1 MTQAAQLINRMH
13 WRTRSAATD
22 WPRVGSP
29 QSMTKTDIE
38 TQFRSVLDQIGVP
51 DRFGI
56 AVSGGGDSMAL
67 LAMAA
72 RAGLK
77 PSVVTVDHGLRPE
90 AGEEA
95 ELVARFCAQFSLVH
109 TVLRIDALSSGPNLA
124 ARARAARYD
133 ALASWASKQRLG
145 TILLGHTRD
154 DQAETVL
161 LRLARGSGA
170 DGLAAMSPVREWAS
184 IEWVRPL
191 LNIEREDLRQWL
203 RAQGI
208 AWADDPTNEDTSYDR
223 VKIRQVLDDLEALGL
238 TRSRLANTARTMA
251 RQSVVLQ
258 AAGDDLMSR
267 CMRRGDL
274 GAIHLARE
282 PLVAA
287 LPDTGL
293 RVLAKVLQII
303 ASAAYRPRL
312 TTLETAMELIASADF
327 RGTSLAGCV
336 IVPNGDEIVVCREPA
351 AVSVVPA
358 KTGSQTWD
366 RRWTITVPEEADFWI
381 APLGKQALAHATACI
396 RKLGVQT
403 PNAWMTSVPA
413 ARLAVPAL
421 FKTADSAPEALLAVP
436 MAGLC
441 LDRSVENVTITPP
454 DTAHLRHHGP
464 K

>member
-1 MTQAAQLINRMH
+1 
-13 WRTRSAATD
+13 
-22 WPRVGSP
+22 
-29 QSMTKTDIE
+29 MTKTDIE
-38 TQFRSVLDQIGVP
+38 TQFRSALNQIGVP

-77 PSVVTVDHGLRPE
+77 PSVVTVDHGLRAE
-90 AGEEA
+90 AREEA
-95 ELVARFCAQFSLVH
+95 ELVARFCAQFGLRH
-109 TVLRIDALSSGPNLA
+109 TVLRIDALSSGPNMA

-133 ALASWASKQRLG
+133 VLTSWASEQRLG

-191 LNIEREDLRQWL
+191 LDIEREDLRQWL

-208 AWADDPTNEDTSYDR
+208 AWADDPTNEDTSYER
-223 VKIRQVLDDLEALGL
+223 VKIRQVLDDLEAFGL
-238 TRSRLANTARTMA
+238 TRLRLAITARTMA
-251 RQSVVLQ
+251 RQSAVLN

-267 CMRRGDL
+267 CMRHGEL

-287 LPDTGL
+287 LADTGL
-293 RVLAKVLQII
+293 RVLAEVLQIVS
-303 ASAAYRPRL
+303 SAIYRPRL
-312 TTLETAMELIASADF
+312 ATLETAMEMIASPVF
-327 RGTSLAGCV
+327 RGTTLAGCA

-351 AVSVVPA
+351 AVSAVPA
-358 KTGSQTWD
+358 QAGSQTWD
-366 RRWTITVPEEADFWI
+366 GKWTITVPADADFWI

-403 PNAWMTSVPA
+403 PNAWTTSLPA
-413 ARLAVPAL
+413 ARVAVPAL
-421 FKTADSAPEALLAVP
+421 FKSADSAPEALLAAP
-436 MAGLC
+436 SAGLC
-441 LDRSVENVTITPP
+441 LDRSVENVTIAPP
-454 DTAHLRHHGP
+454 GTAGLRHHGP